1 MYKRVWRSVRWPL
14 DVNSQSALAEEWRRL
29 WSWRSA
35 RRIGKEEARRL
46 YIALVGKAGGES
58 KSLDIEYQGPGGT

>member
-1 MYKRVWRSVRWPL
+1 MSTA
-14 DVNSQSALAEEWRRL
+14 SQSALAEEWRRL